1 MIESLKHLWRL
12 KSYRARLV
20 DGIANDLRTRYVGSV
35 MGVMWVVMFPLM
47 QLTIYGMLYSVIFR
61 IRVPGLTEL
70 EYVVLVFSG
79 LVPLMA
85 FSETLN
91 GALNS
96 LSSNKSLLLN
106 TVFPA
111 ELIPMRAA
119 IGYHIPS
126 LFGLSATLTM
136 GYLTGLTD
144 YKAIFLVPIFWTFL
158 VMFSLGIGWILSL
171 VSLILKDIQHG
182 ISLVIMSLFFLSPFA
197 YTPDMVPQGLKFI
210 LYFNPLSYFVM
221 TFQQIICYG
230 AWPDPV
236 NFIPCIV
243 LGTVSFICGFHF
255 FQKSKNVFFDYA

>member
-1 MIESLKHLWRL
+1 MESLKALWRL
-12 KSYRARLV
+12 RLYRVRLI
-20 DGIANDLRTRYVGSV
+20 DGIFNDLKTRYVGSV
-35 MGVMWVVMFPLM
+35 MGIFWVMLFPLM

-61 IRVPGLTEL
+61 IRVPGLTEM

-85 FSETLN
+85 FAETLN
-91 GALNS
+91 GALTS

-119 IGYHIPS
+119 IGFHVPS
-126 LFGLSATLTM
+126 LFGLMATLTL

-144 YKAIFLVPIFWTFL
+144 YKAILLVPVFWTFL

-182 ISLVIMSLFFLSPFA
+182 ISLVIMALFFLSPFA
-197 YTPDMVPQGLKFI
+197 YTPEMVPEGLKFI
-210 LYFNPLSYFVM
+210 LYFNPMSYFVM

-230 AWPDPV
+230 TWPDPA
-236 NFIPCIV
+236 NFIPCI
-243 LGTVSFICGFHF
+243 LMGTGSFIFGFHF
-255 FQKSKNVFFDYA
+255 FQKSKDVFFDYA